1 MPRTI
6 SPWALGNQVSS
17 TGRFEDVPAVSVQ
30 PGAPAIVVGDPSPQ
44 RNVKVTYKTCP
55 AGQLFVE
62 CNGGI
67 EPGLCPGQSC
77 GDWDCASL
85 SSSYELVGT
94 GPTSW
99 ATDEMG
105 DSDPCPVNT
114 VAVAQC
120 ANGSVWIP
128 KTCALF
134 PHVANCPAAA
144 GTNDAA
150 GCQPVEQV
158 AGPTIPIRTWAD
170 WRVGGGLKDSVGNSQ
185 SPSCW
190 ADGEAVP
197 KDTSAKG
204 LTAWLA
210 DNQALP
216 FLGTNLSAPTNSG
229 DYSAMATRLACPVGL
244 SGATCTDETLNG
256 DPYDPKATFELPMC
270 QSNGTIDYEP
280 SVDKAHT
287 LRVDKDTGNTPTDL
301 SAAIYNGSYGSCLC
315 SPFQF
320 DPSTTTWP
328 NAFVSWAEPSLVIPP
343 DRQHGNVG
351 FVIPFHLAQKLT
363 QGTVL
368 RSMFQE
374 PWCDSLSA
382 TECQSKSTQC
392 DVALTPAGGETA
404 CGQATTTASAP
415 APTAV
420 ATNLF
425 KPPNLPAEKC
435 STGGYES
442 TTAGVVIKPTYVPD
456 GVDQDNWARV
466 FADKVG
472 CVVDTICGALSKTRI
487 DPLPATLLGLAG
499 TIQYKLTNEQ
509 VTALSIGPP
518 VGGVVP
524 QIDWTWTYGLACN
537 GRSQMQALARPYV
550 SSFVD
555 DVLLPFG
562 EGAVYVPANPPS
574 WRLTTL
580 MAGKIHKPMTNM
592 LQVQPP
598 VWVSRRA
605 LLDKVSDSLQE
616 GPVKKS
622 DVTQLASP
630 VPVQL
635 ASALNWAGAVYG
647 PGWGTT
653 YTSVVEPVIRYGISD
668 AGQVWAQASNLYTG
682 PAHTNAYIGVQPA
695 PLLPGGGSGPTR
707 VAIPNIYTVWENQTE
722 AEERPIL
729 FHWSTYIEDPLFDA
743 VLAAA
748 KASPPVRTD
757 SWTQSTQRLS
767 RVAISTLPG
776 QQRIFSRDA
785 AAADPWA
792 VAYDKTAPALA
803 CPATHPNC
811 NEAVDPATRLV
822 MSPHF
827 RFLLGD
833 ISYAVRQYVTYAP
846 DSFVNA
852 NVYRVHDD
860 MLASPDRMADAE
872 VRTATF
878 LLDGGQLI
886 ACCLGVGATDAEA
899 ETDVLA
905 QMKALKAALDTIQDT
920 LGQSA
925 MIGTRWP
932 IPLDPDTA
940 QSTPR
945 KNMVVPTLPTPM
957 DGGLERAEA
966 VLLESLENLY
976 SIMAGDW
983 LQNPDSLFLKTKPT
997 ETKKFAL
1004 RIYWLN
1010 MVVDTVGYQLDV
1022 FNPAQKPRA
1031 ASKGDVAVVQA
1042 ATPILYEMLKYP
1054 DTWDAPK
1061 AGLTCSIGDKT
1072 VPCSW
1077 IGEGRDG
1084 LVFQSPLGKKLL
1096 KYARAEK
1103 GYQVYGPAPAV
1114 YAANLPT
1121 GTHDQIWLTQNV
1133 YNAPRGDFAEQWCPL
1148 WDEKGGL
1155 PSARAVCTTT
1165 TGNAAPIYSD
1175 EERTLGYTTGK
1186 PPTVRF
1192 TCGICACLDPS
1203 TALNFNNAVWEWF
1216 KSHPGIDAPGESLI
1230 QQIVDGLKAN
1240 HQDQSKSLC
1249 LLDQCALWLQQY
1261 APDQSK
1267 SEWFSGAPAS
1277 DVKHA
1282 GGTYNS
1288 SKNTCANIPTS
1299 INVCTNS
1306 VVLTQDVKGGGVT
1319 QGIPGISVTQ
1329 SCSGGT
1335 SGTTYRCV
1343 KGQCVDGGGTLTVG
1357 ECIGSGGPQGATCLP
1372 PRRGSGISTTTL
1384 IGIVVGSVLGTAL
1397 VVGIVVGVLMHKKK
1411 QKKALSPTTS
1421 APP

>member
-6 SPWALGNQVSS
+6 SPWALGNQIKSAGKFDNLPVVTDQGVPVSL
-17 TGRFEDVPAVSVQ
+17 A
-30 PGAPAIVVGDPSPQ
+30 APAWSSD
-44 RNVKVTYKTCP
+44 KTVTYKTCQ
-55 AGQLFVE
+55 ANQALTE
-62 CNGGI
+62 CKVNVSGI
-67 EPGLCPGQSC
+67 GPGWCPGQSC
-77 GDWDCASL
+77 LEWSCAPL
-85 SSSYELVGT
+85 TADYALTDDPGT
-94 GPTSW
+94 WVTTS
-99 ATDEMG
+99 DPNP
-105 DSDPCPVNT
+105 PCPVNT
-114 VAVAQC
+114 LPVSVCAPGSPRPQCNTVAPNV
-120 ANGSVWIP
+120 
-128 KTCALF
+128 K
-134 PHVANCPAAA
+134 HNCPN
-144 GTNDAA
+144 GESNKTL
-150 GCQPVEQV
+150 CQPVEQV
-158 AGPTIPIRTWAD
+158 SGPVIPIRTWAD
-170 WRVGGGLKDSVGNSQ
+170 WRVGGGLADSSGNLQ

-210 DNQALP
+210 DNKGLP
-216 FLGTNLSAPTNSG
+216 FLSTNLSAPTNSG
-229 DYSAMATRLACPVGL
+229 YSAMATRLACPVGL
-244 SGATCTDETLNG
+244 SGTTCTDETLNG
-256 DPYDPKATFELPMC
+256 ESFDPKATYELPMC
-270 QSNGTIDYEP
+270 QSNGTIDYELT
-280 SVDKAHT
+280 VDKAHT
-287 LRVDKDTGNTPTDL
+287 LLGGDTPTDL

-320 DPSTTTWP
+320 DPSTITWP
-328 NAFVSWAEPSLVIPP
+328 NAFVTWASPSLVIPP
-343 DRQHGNVG
+343 DQQHGNEG
-351 FVIPFHLAQKLT
+351 FVIPFHLVQGVT
-363 QGTVL
+363 QGMVL
-368 RSMFQE
+368 RSMFQQ

-392 DVALTPAGGETA
+392 DVALSPAGGETA
-404 CGQATTTASAP
+404 CGQATIVGA

-425 KPPNLPAEKC
+425 NSPTLPAEKC
-435 STGGYES
+435 KTGGYES
-442 TTAGVVIKPTYVPD
+442 TSAGVVIKPTYVPD
-456 GVDQDNWARV
+456 RVNRDNWASV

-472 CVVDTICGALSKTRI
+472 CVVDTICGALSKTRTN
-487 DPLPATLLGLAG
+487 PLPATLLGLAG
-499 TIQYKLTNEQ
+499 SIQFKLTNEQ
-509 VTALSIGPP
+509 VTALSIGPR
-518 VGGVVP
+518 VEGVVP

-562 EGAVYVPANPPS
+562 EGAINIPDDPPS

-580 MAGKIHKPMTNM
+580 MTGGVHKPMTNM

-605 LLDKVSDSLQE
+605 LLEDGPDGLQE
-616 GPVKKS
+616 GLVKKS

-630 VPVQL
+630 VQVQL
-635 ASALNWAGAVYG
+635 ASAAALNWAGAVYG

-682 PAHTNAYIGVQPA
+682 PGHTKPYIGVQPA
-695 PLLPGGGSGPTR
+695 PLLPKGGSGPTR

-743 VLAAA
+743 VLAASE
-748 KASPPVRTD
+748 ASPPVKTD

-767 RVAISTLPG
+767 RVAISTLKG
-776 QQRIFSRDA
+776 QARAFSRDA
-785 AAADPWA
+785 AAADPWV

-811 NEAVDPATRLV
+811 NEAVDTATRLV

-833 ISYAVRQYVTYAP
+833 ITYSVPHRDTYAP

-860 MLASPDRMADAE
+860 MLASPDRMADAG

-899 ETDVLA
+899 ENDVLA
-905 QMKALKAALDTIQDT
+905 QMKVLKARLDTIEET
-920 LGQSA
+920 LGYESA
-925 MIGTRWP
+925 KIGTRWP

-940 QSTPR
+940 QFTPR
-945 KNMVVPTLPTPM
+945 KNIVIPTLPTPLE
-957 DGGLERAEA
+957 GGLERAET
-966 VLLESLENLY
+966 VLLESLQNLY
-976 SIMAGDW
+976 NIMAGDW

-1031 ASKGDVAVVQA
+1031 ASNGDVAVVQA

-1103 GYQVYGPAPAV
+1103 GYQVYGPTQAV
-1114 YAANLPT
+1114 FSDDLAT

-1133 YNAPRGDFAEQWCPL
+1133 YNAPCGDFAKQWSQL
-1148 WDEKGGL
+1148 WSENGGL

-1186 PPTVRF
+1186 PPTARF
-1192 TCGICACLDPS
+1192 TSGLCACLNPS
-1203 TALNFNNAVWEWF
+1203 TALNYNNAVWEWF
-1216 KSHPGIDAPGESLI
+1216 KGHPGLDAPGESLI
-1230 QQIVDGLKAN
+1230 QQIVAGLKAN
-1240 HQDQSKSLC
+1240 HQDQSKTLC

-1261 APDQSK
+1261 ATHGSQT
-1267 SEWFSGAPAS
+1267 EWFSGAPAS
-1277 DVKHA
+1277 NVKHA
-1282 GGTYNS
+1282 GGTYDS
-1288 SKNTCANIPTS
+1288 AKAACADIPTN

-1319 QGIPGISVTQ
+1319 QGIPGILVTQ
-1329 SCSGGT
+1329 SCSGET
-1335 SGTTYRCV
+1335 SGSTYGCV
-1343 KGQCVDGGGTLTVG
+1343 KGKCVDGAGGLTVG
-1357 ECIGSGGPQGATCLP
+1357 ECIGSGGPKGATCLP
-1372 PRRGSGISTTTL
+1372 PDNPYAQHGSGISTTTL

-1397 VVGIVVGVLMHKKK
+1397 VVGIVVGVLMHKRK

-1421 APP
+1421 APR